1 MRLNQYIAQSGFGTR
16 RQAGE
21 LVKKGQVKVN
31 GQVETNPAYLV
42 QPDDKILLKEKSVS
56 PQEKKVYFLFNKPKN
71 VSTTLTKKK
80 GDRKTVAELVRNKV
94 PKGVSPIER
103 MESAS
108 TGLLI
113 LTNDQELVERLTHS
127 NHQVKIVYQ
136 ATLENEIEEAA
147 FEKILQAAEKKEGLM
162 LKSISYLENKPKN
175 EIGIDLRQGS
185 DKSLRN
191 LLEKQG
197 LAVQRLDR
205 VTYGG
210 LTKKDLPRGFVR
222 PLKDKEVIWLKHF
235 L

>member
-16 RQAGE
+16 REAGE

-42 QPDDKILLKEKSVS
+42 QPEDKILFKEKSVS
-56 PQEKKVYFLFNKPKN
+56 PQEKKVYYLFNKPKN

-94 PKGVSPIER
+94 PKGVAPIEKLD
-103 MESAS
+103 SAT

-113 LTNDQELVERLTHS
+113 LTNDQDLVERLS
-127 NHQVKIVYQ
+127 DLQHQLKIVYQ
-136 ATLENEIEEAA
+136 AILEEEIEEAA
-147 FEKILQAAEKKEGLM
+147 FEKILKAAEKKEQLI
-162 LKSISYLENKPKN
+162 LKSISYLEDKPKN
-175 EIGIDLRQGS
+175 EIGIDLRHGS
-185 DKSLRN
+185 DRNLRN

-197 LAVQRLDR
+197 LKVQRLDR